1 MTKAGRKTCMQATL
15 SVTEE
20 AGEGRTREAK
30 VGELGWHG
38 WNVEEWSY
46 LTIRMH
52 TDRVSWV

>member
-1 MTKAGRKTCMQATL
+1 MQATL